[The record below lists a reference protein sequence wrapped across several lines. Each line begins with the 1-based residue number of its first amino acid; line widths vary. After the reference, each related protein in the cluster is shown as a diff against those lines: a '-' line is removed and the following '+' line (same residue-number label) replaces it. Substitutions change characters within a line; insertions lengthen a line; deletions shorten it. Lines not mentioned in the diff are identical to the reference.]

1 MKETMFDV
9 LVYLFENYLEA
20 EIQPDQ
26 STLTRELSAAGFES
40 AEIDG
45 AFAWLTGLETLAEAK
60 LPASLG
66 ASLATRCYADAE
78 TRVLNAECRGFIYF
92 LEASKVLNPIQR
104 EWVIDRAQALSER
117 EINLEQ
123 LKWIVLIVLW
133 SQRQTQD
140 YLFVEDILFSENKPQ
155 MH

>member
-45 AFAWLTGLETLAEAK
+45 AFAWLTGLETLADAK
-60 LPASLG
+60 FPASLG
-66 ASLATRCYADAE
+66 DSLATRCYADAE
-78 TRVLNAECRGFIYF
+78 MRVLNAECRGFIYF
-92 LEASKVLNPIQR
+92 LEASKVLSPVQR

>member
-26 STLTRELSAAGFES
+26 PTLTRELSAAGFES

-45 AFAWLTGLETLAEAK
+45 AFAWLSGLETLAEAK
-60 LPASLG
+60 LPTSLTD
-66 ASLATRCYADAE
+66 SLATRCYADAE
-78 TRVLNAECRGFIYF
+78 MRVLNLECRGFIYF
-92 LEASKVLNPIQR
+92 LEASKVLNPAQR

>member
-45 AFAWLTGLETLAEAK
+45 AFAWLTGLETLAQAE
-60 LPASLG
+60 LPASMG
-66 ASLATRCYADAE
+66 ESLATRCYADAE

-104 EWVIDRAQALSER
+104 EWVVDRAQALSER

-140 YLFVEDILFSENKPQ
+140 YLFVEDILFSENKPH

>member
-45 AFAWLTGLETLAEAK
+45 AFAWLTGLETLADAK
-60 LPASLG
+60 FPASLSD
-66 ASLATRCYADAE
+66 SLATRCYADAE
-78 TRVLNAECRGFIYF
+78 MRVLNAECRGFIYF
-92 LEASKVLNPIQR
+92 LEASKVLSPVQR